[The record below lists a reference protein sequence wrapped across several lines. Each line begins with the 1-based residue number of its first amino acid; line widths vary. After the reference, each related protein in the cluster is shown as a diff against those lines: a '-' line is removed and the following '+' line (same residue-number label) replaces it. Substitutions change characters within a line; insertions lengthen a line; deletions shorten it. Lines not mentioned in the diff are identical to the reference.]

1 MVTHTT
7 DSRGRARWAGRGR
20 PDGQQSHVCR
30 GQVVGLTDHRPRAR
44 MPDIQI
50 TVFGPMCSDALA
62 IQYTRYDVTG
72 EERDAVELA

>member
-1 MVTHTT
+1 
-7 DSRGRARWAGRGR
+7 
-20 PDGQQSHVCR
+20 
-30 GQVVGLTDHRPRAR
+30 

>member
-1 MVTHTT
+1 
-7 DSRGRARWAGRGR
+7 
-20 PDGQQSHVCR
+20 
-30 GQVVGLTDHRPRAR
+30 

-62 IQYTRYDVTG
+62 IQYTTRYDVTG